1 MFSGWR
7 GVHRASSAI
16 AGSSA
21 VLGEDGL
28 SVRTYTENFF
38 LHTSTKPWSHG
49 PLPGDLGGGVGSLR
63 TGPTAKGDD
72 AASMKRTRADARGA
86 VIVQDAV
93 EEGVCQMK
101 HWPGNNNIAD
111 IFTKWL
117 PRNEFQRYRSML
129 LNLPAQRK
137 LGLPVD
143 G

>member
-1 MFSGWR
+1 MILQ
-7 GVHRASSAI
+7 VC
-16 AGSSA
+16 AGKASA
-21 VLGEDGL
+21 VDGDHQV
-28 SVRTYTENFF
+28 SVDRRR
-38 LHTSTKPWSHG
+38 S
-49 PLPGDLGGGVGSLR
+49 R
-63 TGPTAKGDD
+63 
-72 AASMKRTRADARGA
+72 RADVRGCGA

>member
-1 MFSGWR
+1 MEPPLEGPPVSSPDP
-7 GVHRASSAI
+7 VITDSVEQLASIPNHALSDMP
-16 AGSSA
+16 AGSPS
-21 VLGEDGL
+21 VLT
-28 SVRTYTENFF
+28 RT
-38 LHTSTKPWSHG
+38 P
-49 PLPGDLGGGVGSLR
+49 
-63 TGPTAKGDD
+63 
-72 AASMKRTRADARGA
+72 
-86 VIVQDAV
+86 
-93 EEGVCQMK
+93 QMK